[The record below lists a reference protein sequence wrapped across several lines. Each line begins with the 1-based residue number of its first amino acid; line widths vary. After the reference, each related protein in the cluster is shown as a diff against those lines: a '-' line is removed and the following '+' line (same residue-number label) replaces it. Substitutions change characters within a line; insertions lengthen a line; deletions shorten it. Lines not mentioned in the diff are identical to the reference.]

1 MTSPHCPAMLPTL
14 QVGHFYFAQRRTF
27 QLGCNMCVPK
37 RDCGPSPL
45 PSLTA
50 AERDFADINVGDI
63 ASAKLPL
70 NWGKSMDFCSGYVT
84 REQAIFELFTA
95 TFSASEGAGEGQA
108 IGDLVRNLMKTT
120 PSKDLLVRSAYDDQV
135 FLGCLFLSRLTFA
148 QDDRRV
154 FILSPVAVKTD
165 RQKNGIGQKLIAYGL
180 DDLRQKGIDFV
191 VTYGDPNYYSKTGFR
206 QITEEFA

>member
-1 MTSPHCPAMLPTL
+1 MEFYS
-14 QVGHFYFAQRRTF
+14 GH
-27 QLGCNMCVPK
+27 
-37 RDCGPSPL
+37 
-45 PSLTA
+45 
-50 AERDFADINVGDI
+50 
-63 ASAKLPL
+63 
-70 NWGKSMDFCSGYVT
+70 VT
-84 REQAIFELFTA
+84 REQAISELFTA

-120 PSKDLLVRSAYDDQV
+120 PSKDLLVWSAYEDQV
-135 FLGCLFLSRLTFA
+135 FLGCIFLSRLTFA

-191 VTYGDPNYYSKTGFR
+191 VTYGDPNYYSKTGFG
-206 QITEEFA
+206 QITEELAQAPLKLSFPEGWLGQSLSDKDERPLIGPSRCVTALNNPELW